1 MAAQVITSSNLEA
14 LGSRGY
20 RRTPAAV
27 SGLRTW
33 FHDVGTRYR
42 RHRLYRQTVSALA
55 ALDDRILADI
65 GIGRHEIEQVA
76 WAMSRKA
83 PR

>member
-1 MAAQVITSSNLEA
+1 MAAQVITPTNLEA
-14 LGSRGY
+14 LGGRGY
-20 RRTPAAV
+20 PRTPSAV
-27 SGLRTW
+27 SWLRAW
-33 FHDVGTRYR
+33 FDGVRTRYQ

-65 GIGRHEIEQVA
+65 GVGRHEIEKVA

-83 PR
+83 L